1 MLLRKPYLKTLM
13 NSKTELITFDR
24 RLDQMVIVTNES
36 SDGWIQTKDRSG
48 YWCLGSSL
56 QYHWLMDWRYGVFLE
71 AIRLASSW
79 TWEWHCQSTA
89 AFLNAGELPS
99 TRTAQGMVCGIWSH
113 DKRSAGD
120 SCSVWTLYVI
130 YSKKIPD
137 IISSKFLLRWGA
149 NLLLWLHPS
158 APLAVFSWEVCGNT
172 LHCPDD
178 NYSFFFFINFI
189 SFPSLSFPR

>member
-89 AFLNAGELPS
+89 AFLNAGELLEVGKK
-99 TRTAQGMVCGIWSH
+99 TKKQK
-113 DKRSAGD
+113 KRKKNFKTKCHPPVRGALCPVS
-120 SCSVWTLYVI
+120 SCLAS
-130 YSKKIPD
+130 
-137 IISSKFLLRWGA
+137 
-149 NLLLWLHPS
+149 
-158 APLAVFSWEVCGNT
+158 PLEELTHW
-172 LHCPDD
+172 
-178 NYSFFFFINFI
+178 
-189 SFPSLSFPR
+189 SLSKEAWPGS